1 MSLLFFVLA
10 ALFEILG
17 CYSFWLWLRE
27 ERSVWWLVPGLAS
40 LVLFALC
47 LTRIEVDHA
56 GRAYAAYAG
65 IYLGASLLWL
75 MGIEGVRP
83 DRWDLIGSAVCLA
96 GAMLI
101 VFGPR

>member
-1 MSLLFFVLA
+1 MSLLFFILA

-17 CYSFWLWLRE
+17 CYAFWLWLRE
-27 ERSVWWLVPGLAS
+27 DRAAWWLLPGVVS

-47 LTRIEVDHA
+47 LTRIDVAHA

-75 MGIEGVRP
+75 MGVEGVRP
-83 DRWDLIGSAVCLA
+83 DRWDVIGSAVCLA